1 MRKIEVE
8 RIGEKIK
15 ELVFEAN
22 FNLPKPVKKLLQDA
36 LDKAVGRE
44 RWVIESILENA
55 SIARKEKI
63 PLCQDT
69 GLPLV
74 FLDIGQEIKFI
85 GGSIEKAVW
94 KGIRQGYR
102 QGHLRRSVVLHP
114 LKREKTDFA
123 PAPVHQKIVPGE
135 KLNLTL
141 MIKGFGSENV
151 SHTAMLQ
158 PTSKVSDIE
167 KLVVDLVKEKGANCC
182 PPLFI
187 GLGMGGALEQAVFI
201 SKNILIN
208 RLGKV
213 TREQLIRNLE
223 KSILKSVNKLGIGA
237 GAWGGKFTA
246 LAVKAGHSPTHI
258 AGLPVAVSLSCHS
271 LRWARA
277 EI

>member
-1 MRKIEVE
+1 MRKIKVE
-8 RIGEKIK
+8 SIRKKIR
-15 ELVFEAN
+15 ELVLEAN
-22 FNLPKPVKKLLQDA
+22 FNLPAPVKKLLQDA
-36 LDKAVGRE
+36 RGKAIGRE
-44 RWVIESILENA
+44 RWVMEIILKNA
-55 SIARKEKI
+55 SIAGKEKI

-74 FLDIGQEIKFI
+74 FLEIGQEVGFI

-94 KGIRQGYR
+94 KGIREGYR
-102 QGHLRRSVVLHP
+102 QGYLRRSVVLHP

-123 PAPVHQKIVPGE
+123 PAPLHQRIVPGN
-135 KLNLTL
+135 KLKLTL

-158 PTSKVSDIE
+158 PTSGVCDIE
-167 KLVVDLVKEKGANCC
+167 KLVVELVKEKGANCC

-187 GLGMGGALEQAVFI
+187 GVGIGGSLEQAVLV
-201 SKNILIN
+201 SKTILIN
-208 RLGKV
+208 RLGKL
-213 TREQLIRNLE
+213 TREELIRNLE
-223 KSILKSVNKLGIGA
+223 KGILESVNKLGIGA

-246 LAVKAGHSPTHI
+246 LAVKVGYLPTHI
-258 AGLPVAVSLSCHS
+258 AGLPVAIGLSCHS